1 MPKNWYLTKTDI
13 CDIIYVMDI
22 NFRIKA
28 PQSSVEE
35 ATLREL
41 TAYVDGGC
49 NNRTH
54 SNAYGSFMVFAKNEV
69 IRTETFILDSK
80 TSNQAEY
87 ESMIRL
93 LEFIN
98 WYIKHNKGTKWV
110 VYCDSKLTVKQTV
123 AGWKVNN
130 PILKR
135 LNRRAR
141 SLYKRVK
148 SREFKNQVEIIWIPR
163 EGIVEVLGH

>member
-1 MPKNWYLTKTDI
+1 
-13 CDIIYVMDI
+13 MDI
-22 NFRIKA
+22 NFRINA
-28 PQSSVEE
+28 SQSNIEE
-35 ATLREL
+35 AKLKEF

-54 SNAYGSFMVFAKNEV
+54 SNAYGSFMVFGKDVV
-69 IRTETFILDSK
+69 IRAETFILDSK

-87 ESMIRL
+87 ESMIKL

-98 WYIKHNKGTKWV
+98 WYMKHHRGIRWT

-163 EGIVEVLGH
+163 AGIVEVLGH

>member
-1 MPKNWYLTKTDI
+1 
-13 CDIIYVMDI
+13 MDI
-22 NFRIKA
+22 NFRVKA
-28 PQSSVEE
+28 PQSNVEE
-35 ATLREL
+35 ADLKEIK
-41 TAYVDGGC
+41 AYVDGGC

-54 SNAYGSFMVFAKNEV
+54 SNAYGSFMVFAKDEV

-93 LEFIN
+93 LEFVG
-98 WYIKHNKGTKWV
+98 WYMKHNKGTKWTI
-110 VYCDSKLTVKQTV
+110 YCDSKLTVKQTV

-130 PILKR
+130 PVLKR

-141 SLYKRVK
+141 TLYKRVK

>member
-1 MPKNWYLTKTDI
+1 
-13 CDIIYVMDI
+13 MDI
-22 NFRIKA
+22 NFRVKA
-28 PQSSVEE
+28 PQSKLEE
-35 ATLREL
+35 AQLRKL

-54 SNAYGSFMVFAKNEV
+54 SNAYGSFMVFGRDEV

-98 WYIKHNKGTKWV
+98 WYMKHNKGTKWT

-130 PILKR
+130 PVLKR

-141 SLYKRVK
+141 TLYKRVK

>member
-1 MPKNWYLTKTDI
+1 
-13 CDIIYVMDI
+13 MDI
-22 NFRIKA
+22 NFRVTA
-28 PQSSVEE
+28 PQSNKEE
-35 ATLREL
+35 ANLKEL
-41 TAYVDGGC
+41 IAYVDGGC

-54 SNAYGSFMVFAKNEV
+54 SNAYGSFMVFGKNEV

-87 ESMIRL
+87 ESMIKL

-98 WYIKHNKGTKWV
+98 WYMKHNKGTKWI

-130 PILKR
+130 PVLKR

-141 SLYKRVK
+141 NLYKRVK

>member
-1 MPKNWYLTKTDI
+1 
-13 CDIIYVMDI
+13 MDI
-22 NFRIKA
+22 NFRVKA
-28 PQSSVEE
+28 PQSNVEE
-35 ATLREL
+35 AKLKEFI
-41 TAYVDGGC
+41 AYVDGGC

-54 SNAYGSFMVFAKNEV
+54 SNAYGSFMVFGKNEV

-98 WYIKHNKGTKWV
+98 WYMKYHRCIKWT

-130 PILKR
+130 PVLKR

-141 SLYKRVK
+141 NLYKRVK

>member
-1 MPKNWYLTKTDI
+1 
-13 CDIIYVMDI
+13 MDI
-22 NFRIKA
+22 NFRVNA
-28 PQSSVEE
+28 PQSNKRRQQLKEI
-35 ATLREL
+35 

-54 SNAYGSFMVFAKNEV
+54 SDAYGSFMVFAKDEV

-93 LEFIN
+93 LEFIS
-98 WYIKHNKGTKWV
+98 WYMKHNKDTKWTI
-110 VYCDSKLTVKQTV
+110 YCDSKLTVKQTV

-130 PILKR
+130 PVLKR

-141 SLYKRVK
+141 TLYKRVK

-163 EGIVEVLGH
+163 AGIVEVLGH

>member
-1 MPKNWYLTKTDI
+1 
-13 CDIIYVMDI
+13 MDI
-22 NFRIKA
+22 NFRVKA
-28 PQSSVEE
+28 PQSNIEE
-35 ATLREL
+35 AKLRDF

-54 SNAYGSFMVFAKNEV
+54 SNAYGSFMVFGKNEV

-98 WYIKHNKGTKWV
+98 WYMKYHRGIKWT

-130 PILKR
+130 LVLKR

-141 SLYKRVK
+141 NLYKRVK

>member
-1 MPKNWYLTKTDI
+1 
-13 CDIIYVMDI
+13 MDI
-22 NFRIKA
+22 NFRVTA
-28 PQSSVEE
+28 PQSSIEE
-35 ATLREL
+35 AQQLREI

-54 SNAYGSFMVFAKNEV
+54 SNAYGSFMVFGDNEV

-87 ESMIRL
+87 ESMIKL

-98 WYIKHNKGTKWV
+98 WYMKRNKGTKWTI
-110 VYCDSKLTVKQTV
+110 YCDSKLTVKQTV

-141 SLYKRVK
+141 NLYKRVK

>member
-1 MPKNWYLTKTDI
+1 MKEI
-13 CDIIYVMDI
+13 
-22 NFRIKA
+22 
-28 PQSSVEE
+28 
-35 ATLREL
+35 

-54 SNAYGSFMVFAKNEV
+54 SNAYGSFAVFAKDEV

-87 ESMIRL
+87 ESMIKL
-93 LEFIN
+93 LEFVN
-98 WYIKHNKGTKWV
+98 WYTKHHKGTKWTI
-110 VYCDSKLTVKQTV
+110 YCDSKLTVKQTV
-123 AGWKVNN
+123 NGWKVNN

-135 LNRRAR
+135 LNRRTR

>member
-1 MPKNWYLTKTDI
+1 
-13 CDIIYVMDI
+13 MDI

-28 PQSSVEE
+28 PQSNIEE
-35 ATLREL
+35 AKLRQL
-41 TAYVDGGC
+41 IAYVDGGC

-54 SNAYGSFMVFAKNEV
+54 SNAYGSFMVFGENRV

-87 ESMIRL
+87 GSMIKL
-93 LEFIN
+93 LEFIDE
-98 WYIKHNKGTKWV
+98 YMHEHTGTKWT

-141 SLYKRVK
+141 SLYKRVN
-148 SREFKNQVEIIWIPR
+148 SREFRNRVEIIWIPR